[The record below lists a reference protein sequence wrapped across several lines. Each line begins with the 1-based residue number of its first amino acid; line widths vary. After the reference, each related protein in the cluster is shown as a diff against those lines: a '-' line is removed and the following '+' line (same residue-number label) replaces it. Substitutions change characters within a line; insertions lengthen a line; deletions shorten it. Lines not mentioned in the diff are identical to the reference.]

1 MNGKY
6 DFDTLIDRRGTDA
19 VKWDVPEDRLPMWI
33 ADMDFQTAPEIR
45 ETLAERLAH
54 GVFGYGNVPKRWNEA
69 YRKWWQ
75 ERHGLTMDENA
86 LVFCTGVIPAISS
99 AVRKFTTPNE
109 NVLIETPVYN
119 TFYNSII
126 NNGCRVL
133 ESPLRYENGSYS
145 MDYEDLESKL
155 SDPQTTLM
163 ILCNPQNPVG
173 KIWSRE
179 ELAKVGELAKKHHVI
194 VISDEIHCDITV
206 PGKGYVPFASVSDAC
221 REVSITCI
229 APTKTFNLAGLQTA
243 AVYAPDPV
251 LRHKIWRALNTDE
264 VAEPNSFAVPAAIAA
279 FERGGDWLDAMRE
292 YVFENRKYVA
302 ETLAAA
308 VPDVFVV
315 PGEATYLLWID
326 VNALPG
332 DSSAIAAF
340 LREKAGLEVTEGVIY
355 GAAGAHHL
363 RMNVACPR
371 SLCEEGTKR
380 LIEGL
385 RMYRGTV

>member
-45 ETLAERLAH
+45 EAMAERLAH

-119 TFYNSII
+119 T
-126 NNGCRVL
+126 
-133 ESPLRYENGSYS
+133 
-145 MDYEDLESKL
+145 YEDLESKL

-194 VISDEIHCDITV
+194 VISDEIHCDITA

-229 APTKTFNLAGLQTA
+229 APTKTFNLAGLQTSE
-243 AVYAPDPV
+243 VYAPDPV

-264 VAEPNSFAVPAAIAA
+264 VADPNSFAVPAAIAA

-385 RMYRGTV
+385 RKYRETV